1 MGIALIGSALLAS
14 CQKENVD
21 AQRLELV
28 AEGMSGNQKTYVDG
42 VHTYWMDG
50 DLVSINGT
58 TYTVSADASAA
69 SISGSFNSGT
79 TYVGVFPAGIMTG
92 HSGST
97 VNLSLPGTY
106 TYRED
111 GSGHQ
116 VLDAPMAAYGTPS
129 DGKLFFN
136 HLTAALAVQVKNEAT
151 GSAIVLDSIVVSSDA
166 NPLCGPM
173 TVDLTDLATGTR
185 ATTGAT
191 NRQVVMLFDGSVTVG
206 YNNTKTIQVPIR
218 AAGGQNF
225 TIRVV
230 GHYQATRYIFERSQ
244 TGDNNAIGRAQL
256 GYAKALMKTGETGFS
271 TEDRLR
277 TVGTDTYGIYNLNDL
292 KAFYEIH
299 HMGSYPNKT
308 FKLMADIDASGYSV
322 APITSFNNGT
332 LDGNGHAIAN
342 LTVIDNSNG
351 EPALIHHGCH
361 ATVMNLTLR
370 DITLSTT
377 ATGTIYAGAFFP
389 SMQMNSNYT
398 LSNCH
403 VDGMTVNAPNAGSTC
418 YIGGLIG
425 MCSYSSSYE
434 LTLTDCSFSG
444 TFTFHSSQ
452 SVDFGGLVGKYSG
465 LTAPHAITNCTVNM
479 NATISSSA
487 RLYAGGLV
495 GEMGNSMTL
504 TGTDN
509 TVSVTLDATG
519 NASSDAGAY
528 VGYNPNQGDGVHWV
542 DGGGNST
549 THTVTTHFD
558 SK

>member
-1 MGIALIGSALLAS
+1 MAS

-28 AEGMSGNQKTYVDG
+28 AEGMGGNQKTYVDG

-58 TYTVSADASAA
+58 TYTVSADGSAA

-111 GSGHQ
+111 GSGHH

-136 HLTAALAVQVKNEAT
+136 HLTAALEVQVKNEAT
-151 GSAIVLDSIVVSSDA
+151 AYAIVLDSIVVSSDA
-166 NPLCGPM
+166 DQLCGPM

-185 ATTGAT
+185 AMPGTGST
-191 NRQVVMLFDGSVTVG
+191 RQVVMLFDGSVTVG

-218 AAGGQNF
+218 AASGQNF

-244 TGDNNAIGRAQL
+244 TGDDNVIGRAQL
-256 GYAKALMKTGETGFS
+256 GYAKALMRDGETGFS

-277 TVGTDTYGIYNLNDL
+277 AVGTDTYGIYNLNDL

-299 HMGSYPNKT
+299 HVGSYPNKT

-322 APITSFNNGT
+322 APISNFNNGT
-332 LDGNGHAIAN
+332 LDGNGHTIAN
-342 LTVIDNSNG
+342 LTVIDNTEG
-351 EPALIHHGCH
+351 EPALIKYNCH
-361 ATVMNLTLR
+361 ATVVNLTLR

-377 ATGTIYAGAFFP
+377 ASGTIYAGAFFP
-389 SMQMNSNYT
+389 NMQMNSNYT

-434 LTLTDCSFSG
+434 LTLTGCSFSG
-444 TFTFHSSQ
+444 TFTFHSDQ
-452 SVDFGGLVGKYSG
+452 NVDFGGLVGNYSG
-465 LTAPHAITNCTVNM
+465 LGATHHAITNCTVNT

-495 GEMGNSMTL
+495 GEMEYSMIL
-504 TGTDN
+504 TGTNN
-509 TVSVTLDATG
+509 TVSGTLDATG
-519 NASSDAGAY
+519 NASSDAGGY
-528 VGYNPNQGDGVHWV
+528 VGYNPNQGDGIHWV

-549 THTVTTHFD
+549 TLSVTTHFG